1 LKWTYSADVAAL
13 PLRDVRSQWEASG
26 HEPTEVRCGWR
37 RSMTTSVD
45 FLF

>member
-1 LKWTYSADVAAL
+1 MNRSAVSGN
-13 PLRDVRSQWEASG
+13 SQVYNPPPPSS
-26 HEPTEVRCGWR
+26 TEVRCGWR